1 MPIRDIVVTLIV
13 LGALPLALMRP
24 YIGVLVWTWISF
36 MNPHRLTWGFAYD
49 MPFALIIAVPT
60 LLGLLIT
67 KERRPIPAVREA
79 VLLAAFW
86 AVTVLSTL
94 FAQYPEWAWQD
105 LKEFSK
111 ILLMTFVMI
120 LLMQDRLKLRF
131 VLVIAAFSIG
141 FYGLK
146 GGLWALTTGGGAFG
160 MVLGPDRSF
169 IGDNNGL
176 GLALNMTLP
185 ILFFLAREESNVW
198 LRRLFY
204 TVFCFSIVGVLLTYS
219 RSGFL
224 GLVAVLFVLVAR
236 SKWKVYAIAVALIG
250 AVSLGAFLSERWFS
264 RMESISEYEKDD
276 SAMSRLYA
284 WGIAWQIAVR
294 SPLVGGGFRVV
305 PQKESWEKYAPDYY
319 HRTGLA
325 HNTHSIYFHA
335 LAEHGFTGLFVLLV
349 LIFSIWLS
357 LRRIRREARS
367 LHGGDWLINY
377 SLMVETSLVA
387 FLVTGAFQNLLYFD
401 LFYFLI
407 AVTVILKQLAKDSI
421 VVAVPFA
428 SAELLTPEMQ
438 RVGRPGYVLRS

>member
-13 LGALPLALMRP
+13 FGALPLALMRP

-67 KERRPIPAVREA
+67 KERRPMPAVREA

-86 AVTVLSTL
+86 ALTVLSTL
-94 FAQYPEWAWQD
+94 FAQYPESAWQD
-105 LKEFSK
+105 LKEYTK
-111 ILLMTFVMI
+111 NLLMTFVMI
-120 LLMQDRLKLRF
+120 LLMKDRLKHRY

-169 IGDNNGL
+169 LGDNNGL

-185 ILFFLAREESNVW
+185 MLFFLAREESNVW

-204 TVFCFSIVGVLLTYS
+204 TVFCFSIIGVLLTYS

-236 SKWKVYAIAVALIG
+236 SKWKVYAIAVALVG

-264 RMESISEYEKDD
+264 RMESISDYEKDD

-284 WGIAWQIAVR
+284 WGIAWQIALR

-335 LAEHGFTGLFVLLV
+335 LAEHGFTGLFVLLA
-349 LIFSIWLS
+349 LIFSVWLS

-367 LHGGDWLINY
+367 LPDGDWLINY
-377 SLMVETSLVA
+377 SLMIETSLA
-387 FLVTGAFQNLLYFD
+387 GFLVTGVFQNLLYFD

-407 AVTVILKQLAKDSI
+407 AVTVILKKLTEDAVALSRQSALADSAAI
-421 VVAVPFA
+421 RP
-428 SAELLTPEMQ
+428 Q
-438 RVGRPGYVLRS
+438 RIGTYGYGTTS

>member
-1 MPIRDIVVTLIV
+1 MPIRDVVVTLIV

-24 YIGVLVWTWISF
+24 YIGVFVWTWISF
-36 MNPHRLTWGFAYD
+36 MNPHRLTWSFAYD
-49 MPFALIIAVPT
+49 MPFALIIAIPT

-67 KERRPIPAVREA
+67 KERRAIPAVRESI
-79 VLLAAFW
+79 LLGTFW

-94 FAQYPEWAWQD
+94 FAQYPEWAWHD

-169 IGDNNGL
+169 LGDNNGL

-204 TVFCFSIVGVLLTYS
+204 TVFCFSIIGVLLTYS

-236 SKWKVYAIAVALIG
+236 SKWKVYAIAVAMVG

-264 RMESISEYEKDD
+264 RMESISEYEKDN
-276 SAMSRLYA
+276 SAISRLYA
-284 WGIAWQIAVR
+284 WGVAWQIALE

-319 HRTGLA
+319 YRTGLV

-335 LAEHGFTGLFVLLV
+335 LAEHGFTGLFLLLA

-367 LHGGDWLINY
+367 VADGTWLINY
-377 SLMVETSLVA
+377 SLMVETALA
-387 FLVTGAFQNLLYFD
+387 GYLVTGAFQNLLYFD

-407 AVTVILKQLAKDSI
+407 AVTVILKRLTEDAVALSRESVCADS
-421 VVAVPFA
+421 PR
-428 SAELLTPEMQ
+428 TRPQ
-438 RVGRPGYVLRS
+438 RTGTYGYGTI